1 MVLQKLEQGLLT
13 ITMNRP
19 DRRNALNPDMTRG
32 LVEAAR
38 RAAEDHEVRAVLL
51 KGAGGTFCV
60 GGDVKSMAEGRAPLA
75 FEAKMAN
82 LRRGMEV
89 SRILHQMP
97 KPVVAQLDGAA
108 AGAGLSIALS
118 CDLRVASASCKI
130 TTAFAKV
137 GLSGDY
143 GGTYFLT
150 QMLGSAKARE
160 LYLTSPVLSAT
171 EAYNLGMV
179 TKVVPDADIDAE
191 AHDLAMSLAQGPSV
205 TLGYIKR
212 NINNAETMSLEAC
225 FDAEAIHHS
234 RSGETADHKEAAKAF
249 VEKRK
254 PAFAGGIEMAE
265 YLQAAADLP
274 GGAASGARDL
284 GYLRDHGP
292 QCLLPRRQRREIRAG
307 ERAAAGRHHPAGSG
321 GADAAGYGRRAL
333 SRQDR
338 RPRRLHGDLLLRRS
352 RRARQAR
359 QRHGRAHRER
369 DHARALSRR
378 ATASARL
385 PRRLHRVQP
394 HRQAATTCWGPIRRP
409 GRIGRKSI
417 RKDVTLALT
426 DVEMQSPDPQGLA
439 EHWGK
444 IAGVAVSKDANG
456 DPELKLPNASFRF
469 VKGASDLMSGLTF
482 RVADIAKVRD
492 AAKAK
497 GCKVSGD
504 TFDLCGVTFRL
515 VA

>member
-1 MVLQKLEQGLLT
+1 MSENEIVLQSLENGLLM

-19 DRRNALNPDMTRG
+19 ERRNALNPEMTRG

-97 KPVVAQLDGAA
+97 KPVVAQVDGAA
-108 AGAGLSIALS
+108 AGAGLSIALA
-118 CDLRVASASCKI
+118 CDLRVAGASCKI

-160 LYLTSPVLSAT
+160 LYLTSPVLSAQ

-179 TKVVPDADIDAE
+179 TKVVPDAEVETE
-191 AHDLAMSLAQGPSV
+191 ARDLAISLAQGPSV

-212 NINNAETMSLEAC
+212 NINNAEMLSLEAC

-234 RSGETADHKEAAKAF
+234 RAGETADHKEAAKAF

-254 PAFAGGIEMAE
+254 PVF
-265 YLQAAADLP
+265 
-274 GGAASGARDL
+274 
-284 GYLRDHGP
+284 
-292 QCLLPRRQRREIRAG
+292 
-307 ERAAAGRHHPAGSG
+307 
-321 GADAAGYGRRAL
+321 
-333 SRQDR
+333 
-338 RPRRLHGDLLLRRS
+338 
-352 RRARQAR
+352 
-359 QRHGRAHRER
+359 
-369 DHARALSRR
+369 
-378 ATASARL
+378 
-385 PRRLHRVQP
+385 
-394 HRQAATTCWGPIRRP
+394 
-409 GRIGRKSI
+409 
-417 RKDVTLALT
+417 
-426 DVEMQSPDPQGLA
+426 QG
-439 EHWGK
+439 H
-444 IAGVAVSKDANG
+444 
-456 DPELKLPNASFRF
+456 
-469 VKGASDLMSGLTF
+469 
-482 RVADIAKVRD
+482 
-492 AAKAK
+492 
-497 GCKVSGD
+497 
-504 TFDLCGVTFRL
+504 
-515 VA
+515 